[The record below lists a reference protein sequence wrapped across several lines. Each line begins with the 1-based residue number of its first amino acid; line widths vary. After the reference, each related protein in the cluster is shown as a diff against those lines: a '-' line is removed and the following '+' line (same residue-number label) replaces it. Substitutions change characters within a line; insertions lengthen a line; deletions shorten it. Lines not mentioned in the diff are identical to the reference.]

1 MTYLLDTN
9 VCNITID
16 TIRLEAMALTPQER
30 AQLAEQLLASLD
42 NLTDAEIAR
51 LWAQEAA
58 DRAAELDSGLA
69 ARIPADVAREQAL
82 ALLR

>member
-1 MTYLLDTN
+1 ME
-9 VCNITID
+9 ID

-42 NLTDAEIAR
+42 NLSDAEMAR

-58 DRAAELDSGLA
+58 DRAAELDSGLV

>member
-1 MTYLLDTN
+1 MEIN
-9 VCNITID
+9 

-42 NLTDAEIAR
+42 NLSDAEMAR

-58 DRAAELDSGLA
+58 VRAAELDSGLA
-69 ARIPADVAREQAL
+69 VRIPADVAREQAL

>member
-1 MTYLLDTN
+1 MK
-9 VCNITID
+9 ID
-16 TIRLEAMALTPQER
+16 TIRLEAMALTPQEQP
-30 AQLAEQLLASLD
+30 QLPEQLLARLV
-42 NLTDAEIAR
+42 NLGDAGIAQ

-58 DRAAELDSGLA
+58 SRAAELDSGLA